1 MRLVGN
7 NDSSSFSLGDEAD
20 FLPDAESTPLDLAKT
35 KAAVPTP
42 FSSISNGINP
52 RKRKFS
58 PPESQS
64 DETPHLQRSSP
75 AASSLPLQLQSI
87 EPDLLTLHE
96 SAQKT
101 QQPRQARNPR
111 DEDDF
116 MAPPQSSSSLAPDS
130 SPAKP
135 REPSPAKGQRRNRKA
150 NIGKPI
156 TTEELQRLMPKRAKS
171 HKIRNQ
177 ATTQFDIPSDTS
189 APSDSS
195 QLLPPPNASDE
206 ESFLPSR
213 GNLKRQ
219 RQRQQKANVTA
230 KRHTAA
236 ARGGSRKQ
244 THSTLTPIKAANS
257 RVTKF
262 PLQQPQSRSRSSRV
276 IAKPSAAAAAAAAKN
291 MDHPRSSRRPRGK
304 SGGEGDKEN
313 RPGPTSGDLDERR
326 EDGGGEEENSF
337 SRGGSD
343 LDVDV
348 EVDDAVV
355 DTKIKRQQDMFA
367 AIDAWDM
374 DFEEVDVSSHGS
386 DPMMR

>member
-1 MRLVGN
+1 
-7 NDSSSFSLGDEAD
+7 
-20 FLPDAESTPLDLAKT
+20 
-35 KAAVPTP
+35 
-42 FSSISNGINP
+42 
-52 RKRKFS
+52 
-58 PPESQS
+58 
-64 DETPHLQRSSP
+64 
-75 AASSLPLQLQSI
+75 
-87 EPDLLTLHE
+87 
-96 SAQKT
+96 
-101 QQPRQARNPR
+101 
-111 DEDDF
+111 
-116 MAPPQSSSSLAPDS
+116 
-130 SPAKP
+130 
-135 REPSPAKGQRRNRKA
+135 
-150 NIGKPI
+150 
-156 TTEELQRLMPKRAKS
+156 MPKRAKS
-171 HKIRNQ
+171 RKVRNQ
-177 ATTQFDIPSDTS
+177 ATTPFDIPSDT
-189 APSDSS
+189 S

-213 GNLKRQ
+213 GNPKRQ

-257 RVTKF
+257 RVTKS
-262 PLQQPQSRSRSSRV
+262 PSQQPQSRSRSSRV
-276 IAKPSAAAAAAAAKN
+276 IAKPIAAAAAKN

-326 EDGGGEEENSF
+326 EEGGGEEDSF

-343 LDVDV
+343 VDVDV
-348 EVDDAVV
+348 EVDDAV
-355 DTKIKRQQDMFA
+355 DTQIKQQQDMFA